1 MSFKKCNIVRFYTSF
16 IGITMRKIWLLLFVS
31 VYLVGCSSYKDAM
44 NANSNIKKVELGM
57 TKNDVIQKMGKYY
70 HRMELNK
77 ASNGID
83 VEVLGYPTVD
93 AIYML
98 RFENGELVEFHK
110 DLVLPND
117 KLLRESSL
125 E

>member
-1 MSFKKCNIVRFYTSF
+1 
-16 IGITMRKIWLLLFVS
+16 
-31 VYLVGCSSYKDAM
+31 
-44 NANSNIKKVELGM
+44 M